1 MDTFGKNP
9 PLTIPKRQMDNFIRL
24 TSIESEHIL
33 FVSPAAKRPI
43 HLVIIRLQVILVVA
57 QKFFSYFAAP

>member
-33 FVSPAAKRPI
+33 FVSPAKRPI
-43 HLVIIRLQVILVVA
+43 HLVIIRLQVILVVS